1 MHQPRT
7 RERSEHDPLCACRR
21 SFTVHVQTARFHR
34 DSIARPLPAPHV
46 ADVEK
51 GDTAHEIAWEPGVA
65 TARRRENST
74 SAGDQLRDA
83 AELTEEIARGIFG
96 PAAYL
101 KTLPY
106 RDRETGDE
114 GTMFEVHYG
123 FERAEED
130 FERLVELHTAFTNT
144 FSARLG
150 PEVLDRIV
158 LAVVPT
164 DDDSSTASAGSP

>member
-1 MHQPRT
+1 VP
-7 RERSEHDPLCACRR
+7 
-21 SFTVHVQTARFHR
+21 
-34 DSIARPLPAPHV
+34 
-46 ADVEK
+46 DVEK
-51 GDTAHEIAWEPGVA
+51 GDTVREIAWQADRAA
-65 TARRRENST
+65 TRRGRRNGT
-74 SAGDQLRDA
+74 SAHDQLWA
-83 AELTEEIARGIFG
+83 AADLTEEIARGIFG

-130 FERLVELHTAFTNT
+130 FDRLVELHTAFTNA

-158 LAVVPT
+158 LTVVPM
-164 DDDSSTASAGSP
+164 DGEPSTGWSAGSP

>member
-1 MHQPRT
+1 MN
-7 RERSEHDPLCACRR
+7 
-21 SFTVHVQTARFHR
+21 
-34 DSIARPLPAPHV
+34 
-46 ADVEK
+46 
-51 GDTAHEIAWEPGVA
+51 G
-65 TARRRENST
+65 T
-74 SAGDQLRDA
+74 SAQDQLQDA

-101 KTLPY
+101 RTLPH

-130 FERLVELHTAFTNT
+130 FERLVELHTAFTNA

-150 PEVLDRIV
+150 P
-158 LAVVPT
+158 
-164 DDDSSTASAGSP
+164 

>member
-1 MHQPRT
+1 MNGTLAQ
-7 RERSEHDPLCACRR
+7 
-21 SFTVHVQTARFHR
+21 
-34 DSIARPLPAPHV
+34 
-46 ADVEK
+46 
-51 GDTAHEIAWEPGVA
+51 
-65 TARRRENST
+65 
-74 SAGDQLRDA
+74 DQIRDA

-101 KTLPY
+101 KTLPH

-130 FERLVELHTAFTNT
+130 FERLVELHTAFTNA

-158 LAVVPT
+158 LTVVPK
-164 DDDSSTASAGSP
+164 DAD

>member
-1 MHQPRT
+1 MNGT
-7 RERSEHDPLCACRR
+7 L
-21 SFTVHVQTARFHR
+21 
-34 DSIARPLPAPHV
+34 
-46 ADVEK
+46 
-51 GDTAHEIAWEPGVA
+51 AH
-65 TARRRENST
+65 
-74 SAGDQLRDA
+74 DQLRDA

-130 FERLVELHTAFTNT
+130 FDQLVELHTAFTNA